1 MTNFIACLNWI
12 LLFINT
18 SIVFLTNLFLGMNP
32 ELTRKLP
39 TRFNGFGL
47 VTPIFLLLD
56 VALRLIFMKK
66 PNVHYTISIVLY
78 LYMAPILIIYFINQ
92 NSIGYQRNIP
102 MTIIAFSCLA
112 IGLFCAIYLLLKK

>member
-12 LLFINT
+12 LLFINAG
-18 SIVFLTNLFLGMNP
+18 IVFLSNLFLGMNP

-39 TRFNGFGL
+39 VKFSGFGL
-47 VTPIFLLLD
+47 IIPIFLLLD

-66 PNVHYTISIVLY
+66 PNVHYTVSIALY
-78 LYMAPILIIYFINQ
+78 LYMATISIIYFIND
-92 NSIGYQRNIP
+92 NNRNVPII
-102 MTIIAFSCLA
+102 IIASFCLA